1 MNTSWVLLI
10 GALLFIWRWARR
22 SGFTSTTRQSTVPVL
37 RSDIRGEEG
46 ERRVYEELLD
56 ALTWICGENFFL
68 HPGALL
74 LNHAPGTAYP
84 TAEVDH
90 LAITPFGIFLVETKN
105 WSGLIEP
112 GPDSGTLIRTGSD
125 GKREAR
131 TSPLRQNRSK
141 VAFLRSV
148 LPALWTIEGVG
159 VFASDNCVLSPSLPA
174 TVMRR
179 TDLREW
185 LRGRQARHAIS
196 GSARIDVAKAW
207 QAIQSVATTD
217 EAALRSHRTK
227 LRVNPKKLTILS

>member
-10 GALLFIWRWARR
+10 GALLFVWRWARR
-22 SGFTSTTRQSTVPVL
+22 SGFPSTTRQSAPPVL

-90 LAITPFGIFLVETKN
+90 LAITPFGIFLVETKD
-105 WSGLIEP
+105 WTGLIEP
-112 GPDSGTLIRTGSD
+112 GPDSGTLIRTGAD

-159 VFASDNCVLSPSLPA
+159 VFASDNCVLSPALPVS
-174 TVMRR
+174 VMLRE
-179 TDLREW
+179 DLRQW
-185 LRGRQARHAIS
+185 LRARQALHAKRCS
-196 GSARIDVAKAW
+196 VPVDVAKAW
-207 QAIQSVATTD
+207 KAIQSVANTD
-217 EAALRSHRTK
+217 DTALRKHRER
-227 LRVNPKKLTILS
+227 LRVNPKNLPILS

>member
-22 SGFTSTTRQSTVPVL
+22 SGFTSTTRQSTAPVL

-112 GPDSGTLIRTGSD
+112 GPDSGTLI
-125 GKREAR
+125 
-131 TSPLRQNRSK
+131 
-141 VAFLRSV
+141 
-148 LPALWTIEGVG
+148 
-159 VFASDNCVLSPSLPA
+159 
-174 TVMRR
+174 
-179 TDLREW
+179 
-185 LRGRQARHAIS
+185 
-196 GSARIDVAKAW
+196 
-207 QAIQSVATTD
+207 
-217 EAALRSHRTK
+217 AA
-227 LRVNPKKLTILS
+227 P

>member
-10 GALLFIWRWARR
+10 GALFFVWRWTRR
-22 SGFTSTTRQSTVPVL
+22 SRITPTTRELAPPVP

-46 ERRVYEELLD
+46 ERRVHAELLD
-56 ALTWICGENFFL
+56 SLTWLCGENFYL
-68 HPGALL
+68 HAGALL
-74 LNHAPGTAYP
+74 LNHAPGTDYP

-105 WSGLIEP
+105 WTGLIEP
-112 GPDSGTLIRTGSD
+112 GPDSDTLIRTGAD

-148 LPALWTIEGVG
+148 LPALWAIEGVG
-159 VFASDNCVLSPSLPA
+159 VFASDNCVLSPSLPVS
-174 TVMRR
+174 VMRR
-179 TDLREW
+179 VGLRQW

-196 GSARIDVAKAW
+196 GSPRVDVAKAW
-207 QAIQSVATTD
+207 QAIQSVAATD
-217 EAALRSHRTK
+217 DMALRSHREK
-227 LRVNPKKLTILS
+227 LRVNPKKLPNLS